1 MSAQHP
7 SIKNLKQRYLFYRL
21 LEIVLKAGAFSC
33 IVYATVPILLGPNG
47 FALAVAFVFFVGFA
61 LALFFSERLHQLSE
75 AEVIR
80 YLNQRYNSLEH
91 SADLILKSPN
101 ELNGLQALQRER
113 VLSVFQKLYPEIQLP
128 HQLQRSALIFMAG
141 LLASFLMSSFLSP
154 TSIKKVENSKADS
167 VKNITPLPAVVTSSL
182 VEVTPPTY
190 TGIKSSS
197 SPNLDLNIPEGSTVR
212 WKISF
217 SDAVRDAKLIFS
229 GRDSLDLLQS
239 PSRKISESG
248 FYQLQWRD
256 DDQTF
261 RSDYYRIEVLA
272 DQAPKVSILNLSQ
285 FTKLKITD
293 APQIQVTASIS
304 DDYNVSDAAI
314 IATVSK
320 GSGESVKF
328 REEKIRFA
336 SPAQIGGK
344 LIRAD
349 QTLNIH
355 KLGLEPGDELYF
367 YVEAFDNKLP
377 LANRSRTET
386 YFIALE
392 DTTKIESFAD
402 EGLGVDLMPDY
413 FRSQRQIIIDTEKLL
428 KDKKKITKQAFN
440 FTSNELGFD
449 QKTLRLKYGE
459 FLGEEADSGIG
470 VEATE
475 IHEEEEDEDPLK
487 KFSHQHDTDNEH
499 NLVAEK
505 KTGHDHE
512 HAAKD
517 PNEKEDLLAA
527 FAHNHDDSEVA
538 TFFIQSIRT
547 KLKAALTVMW
557 DAELYLRLY
566 QPEKS
571 LPYQYTALKLLK
583 EISNDSRIY
592 VHRTGFDPPPLKEE
606 KRLSA
611 DLSEVNSPA
620 QQSRADASVEFPNIR
635 KAYNLTEA
643 MLTQKQF
650 TISESM
656 QQDFLRA
663 GQEYSALVLENPS
676 LLKGLSLLKSFSE
689 NKVPSSDS
697 ENQTKEL
704 RRFLWR
710 ALPEGVSSPSQQ
722 QQGNHALD
730 QLFLNQLKRVSHE

>member
-1 MSAQHP
+1 MSEQHP
-7 SIKNLKQRYLFYRL
+7 SIKSLKQRYLFYRL
-21 LEIVLKAGAFSC
+21 SEIVLKSGAFAC
-33 IVYATVPILLGPNG
+33 IVYATMPILFGPND
-47 FALAVAFVFFVGFA
+47 FDLAVAIVFFVGFA

-91 SADLILKSPN
+91 SADLMLKNPD

-113 VLSVFQKLYPEIQLP
+113 VLSVFHKLYPEIQLP
-128 HQLQRSALIFMAG
+128 HHLQRSALIFMAG

-154 TSIKKVENSKADS
+154 TSIKKAENSKMDS

-182 VEVTPPTY
+182 VVVTPPAY

-239 PSRKISESG
+239 PSRKMNESG

-304 DDYNVSDAAI
+304 DDYQLSDAAI

-336 SPAQIGGK
+336 SPAKISGK
-344 LIRAD
+344 QIRAD
-349 QTLNIH
+349 QTLNIQ

-377 LANRSRTET
+377 MANRSRTET

-392 DTTKIESFAD
+392 DTTRMESFAD

-428 KDKKKITKQAFN
+428 KDKKKITEQAFN

-620 QQSRADASVEFPNIR
+620 QQSLADTKVEFPNIR

-656 QQDFLRA
+656 QQDFVRA

-689 NKVPSSDS
+689 NKVTDSDA

-710 ALPEGVSSPSQQ
+710 ALPAGVSSPSQQ

-730 QLFLNQLKRVSHE
+730 ELFLNQLKKPSHE